1 MKNFDWESF
10 KEEKIAVHCKTK
22 KEAEDF
28 CKQMHKQGMVWG
40 TGNSYL
46 SCTHYEGYKNKTCYS
61 GGGGYQS
68 YDYFEKYRYNILE
81 WSDYMN
87 KEFTK
92 ADLKDGMVVEQR
104 NGNMYLVLA
113 GKAVRKCRCNR
124 IDGYTDD
131 LKWKG
136 RTGYTGGDIVKVYRI
151 TPGSL
156 GCIEDVFIK
165 NNLEL
170 IWERTETK
178 KMTVE
183 EMRKKLEEL
192 TGEEIE
198 VTE

>member
-10 KEEKIAVHCKTK
+10 KEGKIVVHCKTK

-46 SCTHYEGYKNKTCYS
+46 SCTRYEEYKNKTCYS

-68 YDYFEKYRYNILE
+68 YDYFEKYKYKILE
-81 WSDYMN
+81 WSDYKN

-104 NGNMYLVLA
+104 DGDMYLVLA
-113 GKAVRKCRCNR
+113 GLVVRKR
-124 IDGYTDD
+124 GYNCIGDYDDD
-131 LKWKG
+131 LKVA
-136 RTGYTGGDIVKVYRI
+136 GYKGGDIVKVYRI

-165 NNLEL
+165 SNLEL
-170 IWERTETK
+170 IWERKESK

-183 EMRKKLEEL
+183 EMRQKLEEL

-198 VTE
+198 VTA

>member
-10 KEEKIAVHCKTK
+10 KEGKIVVHCKTK

-46 SCTHYEGYKNKTCYS
+46 SCTHYEEYKNKTCYS

-81 WSDYMN
+81 WSDYMD

-92 ADLKDGMVVEQR
+92 ADLKDGMVVKHR
-104 NGNMYLVLA
+104 NGDKRMVVNEALI
-113 GKAVRKCRCNR
+113 GE
-124 IDGYTDD
+124 DGYSDRNCFREDLTDRYFKD
-131 LKWKG
+131 L
-136 RTGYTGGDIVKVYRI
+136 DIVGVYAI
-151 TPGSL
+151 QEYSNFADML
-156 GCIEDVFIK
+156 SDY
-165 NNLEL
+165 NLEL
-170 IWERTETK
+170 IWERKEPK
-178 KMTVE
+178 KMTVK
-183 EMRKKLEEL
+183 EMKQKLEEL

-198 VTE
+198 VTA